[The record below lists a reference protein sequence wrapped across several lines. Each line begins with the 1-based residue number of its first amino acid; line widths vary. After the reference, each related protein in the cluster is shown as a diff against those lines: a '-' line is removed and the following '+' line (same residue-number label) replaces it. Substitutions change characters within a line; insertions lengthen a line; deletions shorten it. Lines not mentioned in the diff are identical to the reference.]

1 MHYCILVIVIESK
14 AQDEFTSILS
24 RVLRSDWS
32 VDLPSVNSYY
42 VTWGANHSFEGMGQF
57 GKPLGK
63 LASSDL
69 AAIISKA
76 LVAFGE
82 LNNKIY

>member
-1 MHYCILVIVIESK
+1 MLYPGSK
-14 AQDEFTSILS
+14 SQAEFTGIMT

-32 VDLPSVNSYY
+32 IDPPSVNSYY
-42 VTWGANHSFEGMGQF
+42 VTWGANHVYDGTGQF

-63 LASSDL
+63 LNSSDL

-76 LVAFGE
+76 LVTFG
-82 LNNKIY
+82 KYIHVHVHVCVHM